1 MSRYDS
7 MMWGRRRGIRSGSEG
22 EFVSSVSLR
31 DVASLAGVSVGSV
44 SNVLN
49 RPESVSKGLAER
61 VHSAIDSL
69 GYIRNDAA
77 RQLRAGRSRCI
88 GLVVLDIGNPFF
100 SDLARGA
107 ERRAAEEGLTILLG
121 DTEEDSERERL
132 YVDLFAEQRVFG
144 LLVSPLGG
152 AMRRLRDLGKQG
164 LSTVLVDWQTDDDQ
178 FSSVAVDNVAG
189 GYLAV
194 NHLIESGRRRIAFVG
209 GPHSIRQVS
218 DRFAG
223 ARNAVAQHPG
233 VTLEVIDTAS
243 LTVLQGR
250 NAGERI
256 SQRKASAR
264 PDAIFAAND
273 LLALGVLQAFSLSGR
288 VSVPDDVALIGYDD
302 IDFASAAMVSLSS
315 VRQPS
320 AEIGRTAVELLLRQV
335 ALGAGFEPERI
346 VFQPELVVRDSTGVP
361 H

>member
-1 MSRYDS
+1 M
-7 MMWGRRRGIRSGSEG
+7 G
-22 EFVSSVSLR
+22 SVSLR
-31 DVASLAGVSVGSV
+31 EVAALAGVSVGSV

-49 RPESVSKGLAER
+49 RPHTVSKEVSER
-61 VHSAIDSL
+61 VQSAIDSL

-107 ERRAAEEGLTILLG
+107 ERRAAEDGLTVLLG
-121 DTEEDSERERL
+121 DTEEDAARERV
-132 YVDLFAEQRVFG
+132 YIDLFAEQRVFG

-152 AMRRLRDLGKQG
+152 SMTRLRDLRKQG
-164 LSTVLVDWQTDDDQ
+164 LSTVLVDWQTEGDE

-189 GYLAV
+189 GFLAV
-194 NHLIESGRRRIAFVG
+194 SHLIEGGHRRIAFVG

-218 DRFAG
+218 DRFEG

-233 VTLEVIDTAS
+233 TTLEVIDTDS

-250 NAGERI
+250 RAGERI

-264 PDAIFAAND
+264 PEAIFAAND
-273 LLALGVLQAFSLSGR
+273 LLALGLLQAFGMAGR
-288 VSVPDDVALIGYDD
+288 ISVPNDIAIIGYDD
-302 IDFASAAMVSLSS
+302 IDFAAAAMVSLSS
-315 VRQPS
+315 IRQPS
-320 AEIGRTAVELLLRQV
+320 AEIGRTAVDLLLRLV
-335 ALGAGFEPERI
+335 AHGADFEPEQI
-346 VFQPELVVRDSTGVP
+346 VFQPELVVRDSTKKARP
-361 H
+361 

>member
-1 MSRYDS
+1 MAT
-7 MMWGRRRGIRSGSEG
+7 
-22 EFVSSVSLR
+22 VSLR
-31 DVASLAGVSVGSV
+31 DVAALAGVSVGSV

-49 RPESVSKGLAER
+49 RPGRVSEDVAER
-61 VHSAIDSL
+61 VRSAIDTL

-100 SDLARGA
+100 SDVARGA
-107 ERRAAEEGLTILLG
+107 ERRAAEEGLTVLLG
-121 DTEEDSERERL
+121 DTEEDPARERV
-132 YVDLFAEQRVFG
+132 YIDLFAEQRVFG

-152 AMRRLRDLGKQG
+152 AMPHLRALRKQG
-164 LSTVLVDWQTDDDQ
+164 LSTVLVDWWTEDLQ

-194 NHLIESGRRRIAFVG
+194 NHLLELGRRRIAFVG

-218 DRFAG
+218 DRFEG
-223 ARNAVAQHPG
+223 ARKAVAQYSDA
-233 VTLEVIDTAS
+233 TLEVIDTES

-250 NAGERI
+250 GAGQRI

-273 LLALGVLQAFSLSGR
+273 LLAVGLIQAFRLSEKIT
-288 VSVPDDVALIGYDD
+288 VPNDIALIGYDD
-302 IDFASAAMVSLSS
+302 IDFVSAAMVPLSS

-320 AEIGRTAVELLLRQV
+320 FEIGRTAVELLVKEV
-335 ALGAGFEPERI
+335 ALGAEFEPERI
-346 VFQPELVVRDSTGVP
+346 VFQPELVVRDSTVP
-361 H
+361 AG